1 MVESSEGGGDE
12 GDEGCLG
19 GRREG
24 EGCRITVREVR
35 MALLDSLARA
45 GLLESPSTWPSHER
59 ERLPVNAAGWPM
71 GTEELSRLS
80 WLSCLQSEQRV
91 AALSY
96 FGC

>member
-59 ERLPVNAAGWPM
+59 ERLPGAG
-71 GTEELSRLS
+71 R
-80 WLSCLQSEQRV
+80 
-91 AALSY
+91 
-96 FGC
+96 